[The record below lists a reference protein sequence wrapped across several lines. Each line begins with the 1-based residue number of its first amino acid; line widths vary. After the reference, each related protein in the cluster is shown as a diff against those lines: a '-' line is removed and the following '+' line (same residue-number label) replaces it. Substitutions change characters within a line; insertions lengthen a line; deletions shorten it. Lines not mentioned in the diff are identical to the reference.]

1 VADGVVY
8 VGSSDGTL
16 YAYGVGCATGG
27 ASCTPLWKAQTTGL
41 IESTPAVANGVVYVG
56 TIEGD
61 LYAFDAAGVIGCGGS
76 PKTCTPLWASKAGT
90 DIAAPPTVAGGV
102 VYVGSSYYLY
112 AFDAA
117 GVSGCTAGMGPR
129 MCNPLWMGQTGGSI
143 ESSPAVSGG
152 VVYVGSEDGNL
163 YAFDATGVNGCSG
176 APKTCIPLWT
186 AKAGDPLYYPI
197 VSSPAVANGV
207 VYIGSYNGKLYAF
220 DAAGVTGCGGSPKTC
235 SPLWTGATGG
245 NIDVSSPA
253 VANGVVYIGS
263 LDRKLYAFGTSC
275 NSGGGTCTPLW
286 TGDTGG
292 AISSSP
298 AVANGVV
305 YVGSNS
311 DKVHAYAV
319 GCASA
324 GGACTAIWTGAS
336 GSFSPAVSN
345 GAVYVVSAPGKLYAF
360 GLPKLDHIALSP
372 SSPTITAGATQRLS
386 AQGFDSAGNS
396 LGDVTAS
403 TVFTISAGGSCAGA
417 LCTATVPGDY
427 VVTATDATATAIVT
441 LHVTADLPDHLVLS
455 PARATITAGG
465 QQSYVAQG
473 FDVSGNS
480 LGDVTALTTLTIS
493 AGGSCTGTSC
503 TAVLPRDYVVTAT
516 YGSATGTASLSV
528 TVGPLA
534 GLTLT
539 PLNASI
545 TVGASQG
552 FTAQGFDASG
562 NSLGDVT
569 ALTTFA
575 ISGGGSCSGTSC
587 TSIVAGDHTITG
599 SDGSATGTAT
609 LHVGAEPPA
618 SVVLSPGA
626 AAMAAGSSQK
636 FTAQGFDAS
645 GNSLGDVT
653 ALTTFAISGGGS
665 CSGTSCTSIV
675 AGDHTI
681 TGSDGGATGTATL
694 NVLTGP
700 LVHLVFILG
709 TPTIIA
715 GGTQTFTVQG
725 FDYYG
730 NSLGDVTASTT
741 VTMSGGGSCG
751 GTSCTSVVAGR
762 HEVTGTDGIATGGA
776 TLFVSPGSLDHLG
789 LTPNNAAI
797 TAGAGEAYSAQG
809 FDTYGNSLGDVTT
822 STTFTISGSGS
833 CSGTLCTAA
842 VPGGYIVTGT
852 DGAATGTA
860 TLQATTVSVVRLVV
874 SPAIAGVPV
883 GNSQTY
889 TVQGFDASDNPL
901 GDVTA
906 ATTFTI
912 SGGGSC
918 GRSSCTPTVSGN
930 HVVTAT
936 DGSASGTA
944 ALYAFPIDHLVLSP
958 LSATASAGGSQTY
971 TAIAYDSYG
980 NYLGDVSAASTFAIS
995 GGGSCIGS
1003 TCTSA
1008 VAGSHTITATD
1019 GTASATA
1026 TLVVTPRAIASLAL
1040 SPASASIVAGGSQT
1054 YAAQAFD
1061 SHGNS
1066 LGDVTAS
1073 TTFTMTGGSCTG
1085 SWCLGS
1091 VAGNQTVT
1099 ATYGGVAG
1107 TASISVTPGPIAYF
1121 SISPL
1126 DVTIEAGGSVTFA
1139 VFGYDAYGNNL
1150 GDVTASTTFVMSGGS
1165 CSGSTCTSTLEM
1177 EHIVLATN
1185 DGVQEA
1191 TPVYVTAGPVDSLAI
1206 FNPAGSGMT
1215 VGVSQPFSATG
1226 FDVYGNVVGDVTAS
1240 TTFTISGGGYCY
1252 GTSCGSTIA
1261 GSHTATGTDG
1271 SATGSMPLFM
1281 APGPAVTFTVS
1292 GFPSP
1297 SSAGSSHSVKVTAL
1311 DAFGNVAT
1319 GYRGQVHF
1327 ASSDSKAVLPAD
1339 YTFTSTDAGTHSLSV
1354 TLKTAGTESVT
1365 ATDKATS
1372 TITGVQ
1378 AGISVTPGAA
1388 KTFAVSGLPSPYGVG
1403 STHTVTVTALDA
1415 YGNVA
1420 TGYLGKIHF
1429 TSSDSKAVLP
1439 ADYTFTSTDAG
1450 THSFSVTLKSTGT
1463 RSLTATDKATSSI
1476 TGSQSVVVATPGV
1489 ATYFTVSGFP
1499 SPSSAGSSHSVKV
1512 TALDA
1517 FGNVATGYRGAIH
1530 FTSSDSKA
1538 VLPADYT
1545 FTSTDAGT
1553 HSFSVTLKTAGTESV
1568 TATDKATST
1577 ITGVQAGITVTPG
1590 AAKTFTASGLPSP
1603 YCVGSTHTVTV
1614 TALDAFGNV
1623 ATGYRGAIHFTSS
1636 DSKAVLPADYT
1647 FTSTDAGTHGFS
1659 VTLKTAGMRSVTA
1672 TDKATSS
1679 ITGAQSVFVA
1689 S

>member
-1 VADGVVY
+1 MESFVATGVRVRAGGAMARLLSVFPTALLFGGLITVWVGPLAAPAAATTSSDWAQFQDGPTHEGYNAAETVLSSSSVVGLGVSWTGSVGAVTSSPAVADGVVY

-503 TAVLPRDYVVTAT
+503 TAILPRDNDITAT

-552 FTAQGFDASG
+552 
-562 NSLGDVT
+562 
-569 ALTTFA
+569 
-575 ISGGGSCSGTSC
+575 
-587 TSIVAGDHTITG
+587 
-599 SDGSATGTAT
+599 
-609 LHVGAEPPA
+609 
-618 SVVLSPGA
+618 
-626 AAMAAGSSQK
+626 

-1378 AGISVTPGAA
+1378 AGI
-1388 KTFAVSGLPSPYGVG
+1388 
-1403 STHTVTVTALDA
+1403 
-1415 YGNVA
+1415 
-1420 TGYLGKIHF
+1420 
-1429 TSSDSKAVLP
+1429 
-1439 ADYTFTSTDAG
+1439 
-1450 THSFSVTLKSTGT
+1450 
-1463 RSLTATDKATSSI
+1463 
-1476 TGSQSVVVATPGV
+1476 
-1489 ATYFTVSGFP
+1489 
-1499 SPSSAGSSHSVKV
+1499 
-1512 TALDA
+1512 
-1517 FGNVATGYRGAIH
+1517 
-1530 FTSSDSKA
+1530 
-1538 VLPADYT
+1538 
-1545 FTSTDAGT
+1545 
-1553 HSFSVTLKTAGTESV
+1553 
-1568 TATDKATST
+1568 
-1577 ITGVQAGITVTPG
+1577 TVTPG